1 MDRIGKDGWCVGK
14 MQTREVH
21 VTPETMI
28 AAVFEVAHENQ
39 GDAKYDDVAERFFAF
54 ASSNACASKEEM
66 QASLLEHF
74 YALDKDDAT
83 VWVLELIGEAHTT
96 QEDVLRLIAQVFEKH
111 GDRSIRFA

>member
-1 MDRIGKDGWCVGK
+1 MGK

-39 GDAKYDDVAERFFAF
+39 GDAKYDEVAERFFAF

-66 QASLLEHF
+66 
-74 YALDKDDAT
+74 
-83 VWVLELIGEAHTT
+83 VLELIGEAHTT